1 MLADFQQAL
10 ADLTAS
16 PALCNAVRRDA
27 ARELAARYDLTPRET
42 ARLAAMAAD
51 KGMECACIVYRANRL
66 APHAL
71 NLPRTCRALGPAL
84 RDIASDYWAAYPE
97 GNVHFYIEA
106 ERFCRY
112 VDEQIAHGWTLP
124 AGLVEVMRDEAAVI
138 AAALAES
145 RFEATAHARNDRAS
159 LHT

>member
-27 ARELAARYDLTPRET
+27 ATLAARYTLTPRET
-42 ARLAAMAAD
+42 ARLATMAAD

-66 APHAL
+66 APLAL

-106 ERFCRY
+106 ERFCHWLAEHLHDGWPA
-112 VDEQIAHGWTLP
+112 VPGLEQALR
-124 AGLVEVMRDEAAVI
+124 EESAVI
-138 AAALAES
+138 AAALVES
-145 RFEATAHARNDRAS
+145 RFEAEQQFAA
-159 LHT
+159 

>member
-1 MLADFQQAL
+1 MLADFQQAM

-27 ARELAARYDLTPRET
+27 GALAARYDLTPRET
-42 ARLAAMAAD
+42 ARLAAMVAHQ
-51 KGMECACIVYRANRL
+51 GMECACIVYRANRL
-66 APHAL
+66 APLAL

-84 RDIASDYWAAYPE
+84 RDIATDYWAAYPE

-112 VDEQIAHGWTLP
+112 LAEHHLQDGWPRLP
-124 AGLVEVMRDEAAVI
+124 GLASVLREESAII

-145 RFEATAHARNDRAS
+145 RFEAERQFA
-159 LHT
+159 

>member
-1 MLADFQQAL
+1 MLADFQQAM

-16 PALCNAVRRDA
+16 PRLCNEVRHDPGVL
-27 ARELAARYDLTPRET
+27 ARRYDLTPRE
-42 ARLAAMAAD
+42 ARRLAAIVD
-51 KGMECACIVYRANRL
+51 HPGMECACIVYRANRL
-66 APHAL
+66 APLAL

-106 ERFCRY
+106 ARFCRH
-112 VDEQIAHGWTLP
+112 VDEQIAHGWAPP
-124 AGLVEVMRDEAAVI
+124 AGLAEVMRDEAAVI

-145 RFEATAHARNDRAS
+145 RFEATVQAGNDSAS
-159 LHT
+159 LHI

>member
-1 MLADFQQAL
+1 MLADFQQAM

-16 PALCNAVRRDA
+16 PALCNEVRHDA
-27 ARELAARYDLTPRET
+27 GVLGRRYDLTPRE
-42 ARLAAMAAD
+42 ARRLAAIVD
-51 KGMECACIVYRANRL
+51 HPGMECACIVYRANRL
-66 APHAL
+66 APLAL

-106 ERFCRY
+106 ERFCRH
-112 VDEQIAHGWTLP
+112 VDEQIARGWRPP
-124 AGLVEVMRDEAAVI
+124 AGLVEVMRDEAAII

-145 RFEATAHARNDRAS
+145 RFEATAQARNDAAS
-159 LHT
+159 LLV